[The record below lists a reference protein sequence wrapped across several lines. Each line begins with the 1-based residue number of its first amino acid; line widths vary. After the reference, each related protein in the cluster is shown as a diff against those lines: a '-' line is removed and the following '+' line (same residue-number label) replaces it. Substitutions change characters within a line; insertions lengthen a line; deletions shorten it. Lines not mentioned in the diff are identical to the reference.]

1 MSPQKAKK
9 LLSVHGKTFNWASY
23 FLTPTS
29 RTKAVALYA
38 FCRRLDDLVDCAEDI
53 DHESLKSIRLGLN
66 NANLEID
73 HPILDDAVELIEN
86 HGIPLA
92 PILDLLDGMISD
104 CNDVF
109 IPSEKELIEYS
120 YKVAGSVGLMMTP
133 ILGCRNPD
141 AFRHAI
147 DLGIA
152 MQLTNIG
159 RDVLEDAQRGRR
171 YLPGDWCDFKS
182 PETIVRAASDRT
194 ETETR
199 EKVSDAI
206 RKIVLIAEKYYESG
220 MVVFN
225 TYPRSKLFRDPCSW
239 NDLSSNR
246 DKTYRGWDALVGRTN
261 GDIQPPQSHPHLS
274 GATEIDTSGTTVAS
288 TRRGTTQI
296 HSEIFPTSRCQ
307 STLGGIPQGLSAL
320 V

>member
-23 FLTPTS
+23 FLTPSS
-29 RTKAVALYA
+29 RIKAVALYA

-53 DHESLKSIRLGLN
+53 DHESLRSIRLGLN
-66 NANLEID
+66 NANHEID

-109 IPSEKELIEYS
+109 ILNEKELIEYS

-206 RKIVLIAEKYYESG
+206 RKIVLIAEKYYKSG
-220 MVVFN
+220 
-225 TYPRSKLFRDPCSW
+225 
-239 NDLSSNR
+239 
-246 DKTYRGWDALVGRTN
+246 LVGLQYIPGRNYFAIRVAGMIYRQIGIKLIEGGTRWWEGRTVISN
-261 GDIQPPQSHPHLS
+261 LHKVSLTYQALLRSIPREQPSHQHDEELHKYILKYFQHLDVS
-274 GATEIDTSGTTVAS
+274 
-288 TRRGTTQI
+288 Q
-296 HSEIFPTSRCQ
+296 P
-307 STLGGIPQGLSAL
+307 
-320 V
+320 